1 MKEWKI
7 GVVGALGLVGRVL
20 LEILEK
26 RDLPIGELRP
36 FTSARTAGETVTFRG
51 KVLQARA
58 LEPGSFED
66 LDVAFF
72 AIGDDISRE
81 WAPRFQEAGV
91 LVIDKSNAFRMEE
104 GVPLVVP
111 EINGEALGPP
121 FPSLV
126 ASPNCTT
133 IQLAMVLHPLRQ
145 AAGLRSVAVA
155 TYQSVSGSGQKGM
168 EALERESRGEEGE
181 SPYPHPIFQN
191 VLPQCDGFLPDG
203 STKEERKLRDETR
216 KILGLP
222 HLPVTALAVRV
233 PVPVGHGV
241 AAFVELDRPLTA
253 EVARALLARSPGLE
267 VWDDPQTFRYPT
279 PRAMAGRDG
288 VAVGRIRQ
296 DPDRPEVLSFF
307 AVADNLRKG
316 AATNALQIFESLVAK
331 GWRGR

>member
-1 MKEWKI
+1 MKEWKV
-7 GVVGALGLVGRVL
+7 GVVGALGLVGGVLLRVL
-20 LEILEK
+20 EE
-26 RDLPIGELRP
+26 RSLPVGELRP
-36 FTSARTAGETVTFRG
+36 FTSSRTAGERVTFRG
-51 KVLQARA
+51 KDMAAQTLAEDAVA
-58 LEPGSFED
+58 D

-81 WAPRFQEAGV
+81 WAPRFREAGV

-111 EINGEALGPP
+111 EINGEELGPP

-133 IQLAMVLHPLRQ
+133 IELAMVLHPLQ
-145 AAGLRSVAVA
+145 KAAGLRSVAVA
-155 TYQSVSGSGQKGM
+155 TYQSVSGSGQKGL
-168 EALERESRGEEGE
+168 EVLERESRGAPGE
-181 SPYPHPIFQN
+181 SPYLHPIHHN
-191 VLPQCDGFLPDG
+191 VLPHCDGFLPDG

-222 HLPVTALAVRV
+222 HLPVMALAVRV

-241 AAFVELDRPLTA
+241 AAFVELEKELTA
-253 EVARALLARSPGLE
+253 AEAREVLGTSPGLL
-267 VWDDPQTFRYPT
+267 VWDDPQQGLYPT
-279 PRAMAGRDG
+279 PREVAGRDE

-296 DPDRPEVLSFF
+296 DPERKNLLSFF
-307 AVADNLRKG
+307 VAADNLRKG
-316 AATNALQIFESLVAK
+316 AATNAVQIWEGLMAR